1 MATRKRGNKWRTEFI
16 VEGERYVRY
25 FEDEGE
31 GKAWEAYV
39 RLQVARGQ
47 PLHDDVL
54 GADKPMT
61 LGEAFKH
68 ACTAWEG
75 TKNSKMAVKNAEDV
89 LEVLGKNFPVAK
101 VGKVEFDSLVKHF
114 RKRELTDSTIN
125 RKLASLSKMMTLAAE
140 HGEPVNFKIKILK
153 EPEGRLRFLTP
164 AEEQAVLQDL
174 EENEG
179 GVYADF
185 VRVGIDTGGR
195 LSELLAMEPRW
206 LRYDSS
212 GRLLLTFPARVTKSA
227 KSRTIPVPM
236 RSVDILAKRLDN
248 KQVWP
253 EHWSKFTITHAWAR
267 SRARLQIH
275 DPEFVFHA
283 CRHTCATRLL
293 QKTGNLVLVRDWL
306 GHADIRITTRYT
318 KVVSDTLLAGAEAL
332 DSFHTP
338 STPTFSGVE
347 SGVDFEPA

>member
-16 VEGERYVRY
+16 VEGQRYVRY
-25 FEDEGE
+25 FDDEGE

-54 GADKPMT
+54 GGDKPMT
-61 LGEAFKH
+61 LGEAFKL
-68 ACTAWEG
+68 ACAAWEG
-75 TKNSKMAVKNAEDV
+75 TKNRKMAVSNAEDV
-89 LEVLGKNFPVAK
+89 MAFLGKDFPVAK

-114 RKRELTDSTIN
+114 RNRDLSDSTVN
-125 RKLASLSKMMTLAAE
+125 RKMASLSKMMSLAAE
-140 HGEPVNFKIKILK
+140 HGEPINFKIKILK
-153 EPEGRLRFLTP
+153 EPEGRLRYLTP
-164 AEEQAVLQDL
+164 EEEVAVLQDL
-174 EENEG
+174 QENEG

-206 LRYDSS
+206 LRKDPQ

-227 KSRTIPVPM
+227 KSRTIPVPA
-236 RSVDILAKRLDN
+236 RSVDILLNRMDG

-253 EHWSKFTITHAWAR
+253 EHWNQHTITHAWAR
-267 SRARLQIH
+267 SRSRLQIS

-306 GHADIRITTRYT
+306 GHSDIRVTTRYT
-318 KVVSDTLLAGAEAL
+318 KVVGDTLLAGAAAL

-347 SGVDFEPA
+347 SGVDFEPV